1 MDKLGQ
7 RSPPGFPNPQSPS
20 NVARLQV
27 RRPPNYPL
35 VRMTNLETKHVFYSR
50 THDHSSMG
58 VSKGNRSS
66 THFDVPLAQEKG
78 LNLLVVVANGI
89 ASAPALVIVE

>member
-1 MDKLGQ
+1 
-7 RSPPGFPNPQSPS
+7 
-20 NVARLQV
+20 
-27 RRPPNYPL
+27 
-35 VRMTNLETKHVFYSR
+35 
-50 THDHSSMG
+50 MG